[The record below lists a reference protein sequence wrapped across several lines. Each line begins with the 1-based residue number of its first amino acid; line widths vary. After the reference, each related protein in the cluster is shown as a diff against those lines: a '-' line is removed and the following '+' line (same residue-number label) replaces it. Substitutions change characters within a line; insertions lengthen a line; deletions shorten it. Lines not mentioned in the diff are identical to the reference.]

1 MGATGTARIE
11 TNNINFEQRRCGDNN
26 NSDTTTINILNA
38 TGSGIISSRSV
49 LCGT

>member
-11 TNNINFEQRRCGDNN
+11 TNNINFQQRRCGDNN
-26 NSDTTTINILNA
+26 SNTTTINILNA